1 MECQNCFDKY
11 IWFFYDVYFY
21 KGLFELIVDI
31 DRLIYL
37 LLEKIR
43 KDFVFINFSMDFL
56 FEFINCDNEW
66 LFVVKGKQVV
76 LIVVRKLE
84 VLVNYWYYNS
94 NIRGVV
100 YVGLSCDIR
109 KELVYVINGRF
120 LRKDIKKDKIMD
132 WEMEIICMMVQGM

>member
-1 MECQNCFDKY
+1 MEYKSCFDKY
-11 IWFFYDVYFY
+11 IWFVDDFYFY

-31 DRLIYL
+31 DELIYF

-43 KDFVFINFSMDFL
+43 KDFVFINFNMVL
-56 FEFINCDNEW
+56 LNEFIRCDSEW

-94 NIRGVV
+94 DICGVV
-100 YVGLSCDIR
+100 YVGLSCDI
-109 KELVYVINGRF
+109 
-120 LRKDIKKDKIMD
+120 
-132 WEMEIICMMVQGM
+132 